1 MLSHS
6 AAQFLLPEQ
15 IEKCFQKLSDKKKTE
30 YLNAWKDVKAKQFNQ
45 CDFQQFLKHL
55 R

>member
-15 IEKCFQKLSDKKKTE
+15 IEKCFQKLSDKKKNLSTWTPE
-30 YLNAWKDVKAKQFNQ
+30 NMLKQNSSTSVIFNS
-45 CDFQQFLKHL
+45 F
-55 R
+55 